1 MDGKLRAMRSEPE
14 SQRYS
19 PYYFYDQHHPEY
31 PNANSVVDYI
41 LEHHDRGGMVA
52 MNGQQHLNKGNGK
65 YGATGQILT
74 KSPSLLFQ
82 FQTAIIIILLNVA
95 MKLRLI

>member
-1 MDGKLRAMRSEPE
+1 
-14 SQRYS
+14 
-19 PYYFYDQHHPEY
+19 
-31 PNANSVVDYI
+31 
-41 LEHHDRGGMVA
+41 
-52 MNGQQHLNKGNGK
+52 MNGQQHLNKGNVVMEL
-65 YGATGQILT
+65 QDRFLT